1 MAGPPTE
8 IYVRLRPYQAIRCL
22 AKQILEIRRPFVVG
36 AVDLTNCIRLQSDE
50 VIRRIYRCT
59 QLRSLQCIACH
70 LTARDV
76 LELMMTKL
84 RRLV

>member
-59 QLRSLQCIACH
+59 QLRSLQSCH